1 MENLLTCGIAVRR
14 PTPSAL
20 SLLPQTECMIHTTDK
35 IRRLDDAEN
44 TVRLVRDAPS
54 ELIARLTAPER
65 LLARSI
71 RDRLGVSE

>member
-20 SLLPQTECMIHTTDK
+20 SLLPQIGCMIHMTDK
-35 IRRLDDAEN
+35 TGRFDDAEG

-54 ELIARLTAPER
+54 DLVAQLSAPER